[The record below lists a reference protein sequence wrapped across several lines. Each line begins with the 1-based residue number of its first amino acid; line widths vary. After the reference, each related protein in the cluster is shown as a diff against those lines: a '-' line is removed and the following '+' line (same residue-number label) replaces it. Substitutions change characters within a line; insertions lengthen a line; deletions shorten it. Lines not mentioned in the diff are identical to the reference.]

1 MIDKSICDK
10 RFIWN
15 PTNCEYECEKSYDAW
30 EYLDYE
36 NCKCWKLLVDKLVEE
51 CSENIND
58 NILTSVTL
66 NYYKNVYGS
75 CTIYIVLL
83 VIFHIH
89 LIRISCTFVYFYWY
103 LKKDHGNITNINANT
118 ETITYWTYKWWL
130 SNELV

>member
-15 PTNCEYECEKSYDAW
+15 PRNCEYECEKSYDVG

-58 NILTSVTL
+58 NILISVTL

-75 CTIYIVLL
+75 CTICIVLL
-83 VIFHIH
+83 VIFHIY
-89 LIRISCTFVYFYWY
+89 LIRISCIFVYFYWY

-118 ETITYWTYKWWL
+118 KTITYWTYKWQL

>member
-15 PTNCEYECEKSYDAW
+15 SSNCEYECEKSYDVW

-58 NILTSVTL
+58 NILTCVTL